1 MISRSRNI
9 PIPYALLFL
18 ICLSACAGGPDPIGE
33 VTWTEVD
40 RFAADEADTM
50 SLLAGPV
57 DIVVHGDLVWVIDVR
72 SDDLALFTRAGEFVR
87 RIGRSGEGPG
97 EFSRPALFLTWPD
110 TVGVWDFGSNRIQR
124 FGPRG
129 EYGSMFRPG
138 TAEQPAGGAGLD
150 PKGCLYL
157 ARGGFQ
163 FDHLVQ
169 VLAPDGSPRSSFGD
183 LPAPRVDLLDMVA
196 IKTDIVEGRMH
207 SWFANSIVTTVTDRA
222 VWVAFQAEPVV
233 RRYSLSGDLEHER
246 VLEPCETLWENR
258 IAAWRQRN
266 AEDDTPYA
274 FYGLQIVED
283 IDPLDDGGVLLTFE
297 DPDRFNA
304 VRLSAEGRIAEEWSG
319 PAGEWHDVAVV
330 DENTLYAIDRATS
343 SIAKLVRSGG

>member
-1 MISRSRNI
+1 MISRSRGI

-87 RIGRSGEGPG
+87 RVGRSGEGPG
-97 EFSRPALFLTWPD
+97 EFSRPTLFLTWPD
-110 TVGVWDFGSNRIQR
+110 SVGVWDFGSNRIQR
-124 FGPRG
+124 FGSRG

-150 PKGCLYL
+150 PGGRIYL

-169 VLAPDGSPRSSFGD
+169 VLTPDGSPHSSFGEP
-183 LPAPRVDLLDMVA
+183 PAPRTDILDMVA
-196 IKTDIVEGRMH
+196 VKTDIVEGRMPPYI
-207 SWFANSIVTTVTDRA
+207 ANSIMMTVTDRA
-222 VWVAFQAEPVV
+222 VWVAFQTEPVV
-233 RRYSLSGDLEHER
+233 RRYAFEGELDREL
-246 VLEPCETLWENR
+246 TLDHLAPFWQTR
-258 IAAWRQRN
+258 IAAWRQQN
-266 AEDDTPYA
+266 AEDDTPWG
-274 FYGLQIVED
+274 FYGLRIVED
-283 IDPLDDGGVLLTFE
+283 LDPLPDAGVLLTLD
-297 DPDRFNA
+297 DPDRFSA
-304 VRLSAEGRIAEEWSG
+304 VRLSAGGEITEQWSG
-319 PAGEWHDVAVV
+319 PTGEWREVAVA
-330 DENTLYAIDRATS
+330 DEATLYVIDKVESAI
-343 SIAKLVRSGG
+343 VRLERMR